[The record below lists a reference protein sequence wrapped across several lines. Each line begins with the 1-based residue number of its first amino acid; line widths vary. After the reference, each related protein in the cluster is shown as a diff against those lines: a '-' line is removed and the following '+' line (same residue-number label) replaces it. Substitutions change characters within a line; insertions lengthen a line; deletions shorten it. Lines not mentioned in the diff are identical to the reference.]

1 MSQTEIVVG
10 KIGLALS
17 LTYHSIE
24 DLILSTDFMLEM
36 KKTSIERGK
45 IQKKVGNNF
54 TKATITATNMT

>member
-1 MSQTEIVVG
+1 MFQAF
-10 KIGLALS
+10 ALS

-24 DLILSTDFMLEM
+24 DLILSTDFMWEM